1 MFPNLM
7 QVKFSGKSRAKG
19 SALVI
24 AIFVIVVMSLLG
36 AGLSRMLSSSAQSI
50 AYEVI
55 GTRAYSMAQSGLQ
68 WGLQQRFPLLPSVPT
83 HCDGDNVSSTSVASV
98 GSVILNPPASM
109 SNANGLQN
117 CQVLTLTCTD
127 IKVDDVVYYT
137 ITSTAQC
144 TVAEVET
151 TRTLEVSARTL

>member
-55 GTRAYSMAQSGLQ
+55 GTRAFLKAQSGLQ
-68 WGLQQRFPLLPSVPT
+68 WGLQQRFPLLPNVPT
-83 HCDGDNVSSTSVASV
+83 HCNTNDVVSS
-98 GSVILNPPASM
+98 GSSAEIEIDLVILPSL
-109 SNANGLQN
+109 ANNDAQG
-117 CQVLTLTCTD
+117 CKVEKLTCSD
-127 IKVDDVVYYT
+127 FKVDGVVYYT